1 MIKKLDGY
9 TFYDLCLSGANNLI
23 NQKNKIDAL
32 NVFPVP
38 DGDTGTN
45 MSSTVKSAIDGLKRD
60 NNHLGEVA
68 KKLSKAML
76 FGARGNSG
84 VILSQI
90 FKGFSLAFEN
100 ESSVDV
106 QGLLDAFKKAT
117 EKAYSSV
124 LKPIEG
130 TILTVIRE
138 TTEELEKIVD
148 SSTSF
153 SVFFELAQK
162 FARKACDNTPNKL
175 KILREVGV
183 TDSGGEGFYSI
194 IVGMN
199 SFMKGEP
206 VAIKEDNDSADTFIQ
221 QGEVYD
227 GEFGYCTEFIIEIKD
242 VASFSKVAF
251 EKGLRKQATSLVVVQ
266 DNEILKVHG
275 HTIQP
280 GNMLNFG
287 QKFGE
292 FIKIKSE
299 NMNLQA
305 KESRN
310 KNVALNSNSS
320 SEDEKECAIISCNLG
335 TGIINRIKELG
346 CDAIVESGQTQNPSA
361 QDIVDAIRSVNSKNV
376 FVLPNNSNI
385 FLAAEQ
391 AAQIIDDK
399 NVYIIKSKTQ
409 LQGVVAMMNF
419 AADASAEENF
429 EMLNEAIKTIKTGEV
444 TTAIRSTKM
453 NNVRIKEGQF
463 IGILDHEI
471 ITCEPSYIEA
481 AKELIKSA
489 ISHDNELITIYYG
502 NDISE
507 NDANE
512 VKSFIEGRYDV
523 EVEVVNGAQPNYH
536 FIIGFE

>member
-199 SFMKGEP
+199 SFMNGEP

-471 ITCEPSYIEA
+471 ITCEPSYIES